1 MDFSILSPISD
12 RLYESIEL
20 SHFQSIGRKLKL
32 HTSQITPD
40 LKGVN
45 IAIFGIS
52 ETRKSKDNIGEI
64 FQFDE
69 IRKSFY
75 SLFPGN
81 WDISIADLGDLK
93 NGDSVEDTYF
103 VVSQLVKFLLSQKIT
118 PVIIGGSQDLTYANY
133 RAYDTI
139 RPMINIVNVDKS
151 FDLGDSSKPITNTSY
166 IGKVILEKPYN
177 LFNYTTLGYQ
187 TYFNAQEEI
196 DLMEK
201 LYFEYYRLGNL
212 NNDIKIVEPAL
223 RDADLVTIDLK
234 SIKSS
239 EVSIKQKYS
248 PNGFDG
254 KEICAISRYAGISN
268 RVSSFGI
275 YEYNPSPDDDA
286 TSMLIAQMIWYF
298 IEGYSCRQQDDQFQN
313 KDDFNRYTVL
323 VEGQELVFYKS
334 LKTGRWWI
342 ETPFLAFPDTK
353 QKKYSLL
360 ACTDEDYERATKGL
374 VPERWYKAFKKY

>member
-52 ETRKSKDNIGEI
+52 ETRNSKDNIGEI

>member
-1 MDFSILSPISD
+1 
-12 RLYESIEL
+12 
-20 SHFQSIGRKLKL
+20 
-32 HTSQITPD
+32 
-40 LKGVN
+40 
-45 IAIFGIS
+45 
-52 ETRKSKDNIGEI
+52 
-64 FQFDE
+64 
-69 IRKSFY
+69 
-75 SLFPGN
+75 
-81 WDISIADLGDLK
+81 
-93 NGDSVEDTYF
+93 
-103 VVSQLVKFLLSQKIT
+103 
-118 PVIIGGSQDLTYANY
+118 
-133 RAYDTI
+133 
-139 RPMINIVNVDKS
+139 
-151 FDLGDSSKPITNTSY
+151 
-166 IGKVILEKPYN
+166 
-177 LFNYTTLGYQ
+177 
-187 TYFNAQEEI
+187 
-196 DLMEK
+196 MEK